1 MLLQNYTLRIVLAE
15 CNPSSEKVNALVELS
30 EDISEVLPYLN
41 TVLKGLHY
49 IDKNK
54 ILTVKRGG
62 HLITFRPREIA
73 ITKLEDEKEARE
85 VVEELKQIVNE
96 TYQNRNK
103 IEPDYT
109 MAKELKSSDI
119 LKLLPGANCKEC
131 GERTCF
137 AFSYKLIRHE
147 VEISKCTPLFSGSYE
162 DKSKVLMDLLRA
174 ARHDIPN
181 SYSDSEKE
189 GEGYED
195 SRKIVRN
202 A

>member
-1 MLLQNYTLRIVLAE
+1 MLLNEYQLRIVLPE
-15 CNPSSEKVNALVELS
+15 CNFSSEKVNAIVALS

-73 ITKLEDEKEARE
+73 ITKLEDEKEART

-96 TYQNRNK
+96 TYQNRDR
-103 IEPDYT
+103 IEPDYN
-109 MAKELKSSDI
+109 MGKELKPSDI
-119 LKLLPGANCKEC
+119 LKLLPGTNCKEC

-137 AFSYKLIRHE
+137 AFSYKLMRHE
-147 VEISKCTPLFSGSYE
+147 VDILKCTPLFSE
-162 DKSKVLMDLLRA
+162 DCREKGKTLLGLLHA
-174 ARHDIPN
+174 
-181 SYSDSEKE
+181 S
-189 GEGYED
+189 GYEV
-195 SRKIVRN
+195 SEEYFKSI
-202 A
+202 